1 MNKAVFVKDSKL
13 PGDILLKYPSAII
26 LCDLNTEKF
35 CLHLLNT
42 NSETPVISILPGE
55 SNKSAFSLNHVW
67 NKLLEAGA
75 DRNSV
80 LINLGGGVITDI
92 GGLAAAT
99 YNRGIK
105 FIHIPT
111 SLMGMVDAA
120 NGGKTGINFNGLKN
134 YIGTFSEPEA
144 IYIWPEFLKTLPF
157 EQIKSGF
164 AEMLKH
170 GLIADKDYFET
181 LISLNF
187 YPENIEKTDWLPLIK
202 KSVEIKKAIVEKD
215 FKENGIRKLLNFGHT
230 IGHAL
235 ESYFLNSN
243 LPHGHFV
250 SAGIICETYLS
261 NMVGKLDMAESQK
274 IIVTIDTL
282 FRRIPISNNEID
294 EIAHL
299 ALKDKKNKNHKIKC
313 VFLENIGKAN
323 FDNSITLKEVKES
336 LSFYNS

>member
-1 MNKAVFVKDSKL
+1 MNQAVFVNDTNVIRGIEK
-13 PGDILLKYPSAII
+13 KYPNAII
-26 LCDLNTEKF
+26 LCDQNTERF
-35 CLHLLNT
+35 CLPLLNLS
-42 NSETPVISILPGE
+42 SETPVITIPPGE
-55 SNKSAFSLNHVW
+55 SNKSAFSLNHIW
-67 NKLLEAGA
+67 NQLLAANA
-75 DRNSV
+75 DRDSL
-80 LINLGGGVITDI
+80 LINLGGGIITDI

-105 FIHIPT
+105 FINIPT

-134 YIGTFSEPEA
+134 YIGTFSQPEA
-144 IYIWPEFLKTLPF
+144 IYIWPGFLKSLPF
-157 EQIKSGF
+157 EHIQSGF

-170 GLIADKDYFET
+170 GLIADNLYYDQ
-181 LISLNF
+181 LASIHL
-187 YPENIEKTDWLPLIK
+187 YPENLENIDWLPLIK
-202 KSVEIKKAIVEKD
+202 KSVSIKNTIVNKD
-215 FKENGIRKLLNFGHT
+215 FKEIGLRKLLNFGHT

-235 ESYFLNSN
+235 ESYFMTSN

-261 NMVGKLDMAESQK
+261 HTVGKLDLAESQK
-274 IIVTIDTL
+274 IIVDVDTI
-282 FRRIPISNNEID
+282 FKRIPFSPSEIN

-299 ALKDKKNKNHKIKC
+299 ALKDKKNKTHKIKC
-313 VFLENIGKAN
+313 VFLEKLGKAY